1 MKVNMIVRRVH
12 TALNVCAR
20 NPARPIQVVFVAE
33 GALSLAG
40 CGGAPSVT
48 IAGAYFP
55 AWLLCSLISVLVAVI
70 VRGLMIATGLSNHI
84 PYQLA
89 ICSSIG
95 VIVALVVWQLWM
107 VH

>member
-1 MKVNMIVRRVH
+1 
-12 TALNVCAR
+12 
-20 NPARPIQVVFVAE
+20 
-33 GALSLAG
+33 LSLAG
-40 CGGAPSVT
+40 CGGAPSLT

-55 AWLLCSLISVLVAVI
+55 AWLLCDLIAVLVAVI
-70 VRGLMIATGLSNHI
+70 VRVLMVVTGLSNHV

-89 ICSSIG
+89 VCSSIG

>member
-1 MKVNMIVRRVH
+1 MKVMMIVRRAH
-12 TALNVCAR
+12 TELNACAR
-20 NPARPIQVVFVAE
+20 HLTRPVSVMFVAGE
-33 GALSLAG
+33 SLSLAG

-48 IAGAYFP
+48 VAGAYFP
-55 AWLLCSLISVLVAVI
+55 AWLLCGLIAVFVAVI
-70 VRGLMIATGLSNHI
+70 VRVLMVVTRLSNHV

-89 ICSSIG
+89 VCSSIG